1 MWSAVPEPKEPAIMT
16 IIDAVLG
23 DFFWRALIGGL
34 GVALVA
40 GPLGCFVVWRRMA
53 YFGDTLAHSALLGI
67 ALSFLI
73 SVPLN
78 LAVII
83 TCVVIALA
91 LVMLSRTRVL
101 ATDTLLGI
109 LAHSALAIG
118 LVTLSF
124 MPNVRVDLTGLL
136 FGDLLAMN
144 QQDLLWIYG
153 GAAFVLTLLAVL
165 WRGLLM
171 STIHEELARV
181 EGIPVERLRL
191 ALMLMFSLVIAVA
204 MKIVGVLLITALLVI
219 PAATARRLARNPEH
233 MVGLAII
240 FGFVAV
246 TGGLTLSWHLD
257 TPAGPSVVVTAFLS
271 FLLVYSLARKP
282 A

>member
-1 MWSAVPEPKEPAIMT
+1 MT

-23 DFFWRALIGGL
+23 DFFWRALLGGL

-40 GPLGCFVVWRRMA
+40 GPLGCFVVWRRLA

-78 LAVII
+78 LGVVI
-83 TCVVIALA
+83 TCVLIALA
-91 LVMLSRTRVL
+91 LVLLSRTRTL

-118 LVTLSF
+118 LVALSF
-124 MPNVRVDLTGLL
+124 MPDVRVDLTGLL
-136 FGDLLAMN
+136 FGDLLAMTR
-144 QQDLLWIYG
+144 QDLVWIYG
-153 GAAFVLTLLAVL
+153 GAAFVLSLLATL

-204 MKIVGVLLITALLVI
+204 MKIVGVLLITALLII
-219 PAATARRLARNPEH
+219 PAATARRLAHNPEH
-233 MVGLAII
+233 MTALAVV
-240 FGFVAV
+240 FGVVAV
-246 TGGLTLSWHLD
+246 SGGLTLSWYLD
-257 TPAGPSVVVTAFLS
+257 TPAGPSVVVTAFLV
-271 FLLVYSLARKP
+271 FLMVYAGARQSRH
-282 A
+282 

>member
-1 MWSAVPEPKEPAIMT
+1 MT

-246 TGGLTLSWHLD
+246 TGGLALSWHLD